1 MKFKD
6 NIPIFIQI
14 KDIINS
20 RIISGQYKMG
30 QKVSSVR
37 DFSIEFEVNMNTMQR
52 ALTELI
58 AEGVL
63 VTKRGLGNFITEDI
77 EIIDNLEGS
86 RINSVIEEMY
96 NDLTEMGLSDQE
108 VIYHIQNFM
117 KEKRDE

>member
-6 NIPIFIQI
+6 NVPIFFQI

-20 RIISGQYKMG
+20 RIISGQYQMG

-58 AEGVL
+58 QEGVL
-63 VTKRGLGNFITEDI
+63 ITKRGLGNFITEDI
-77 EIIDNLEGS
+77 EIIDNLKVS
-86 RINSVIEEMY
+86 MINDVIDEMY
-96 NDLTEMGLSDQE
+96 SSLKNMGLTDSE
-108 VIYHIQNFM
+108 ITYHIQNFM
-117 KEKRDE
+117 KDNED